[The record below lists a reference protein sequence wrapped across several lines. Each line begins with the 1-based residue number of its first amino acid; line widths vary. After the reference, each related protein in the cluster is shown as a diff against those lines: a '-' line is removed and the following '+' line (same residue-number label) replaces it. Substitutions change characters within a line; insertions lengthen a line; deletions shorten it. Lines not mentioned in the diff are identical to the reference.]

1 MKKKMLSL
9 ALAAAMLVGAAVPA
23 VAVRSSAGADGHVM
37 EQYPTQPFV
46 GSPSGGQDAQSDNQE
61 IEIVTDNVVTGGYI
75 RQRGT
80 AEPRPLE
87 QINYPVIKITTL
99 AMSAPSNDKIDAAN
113 PGATGDQKAG
123 MMTESGLTYGK
134 NDTVNE
140 TADRYYAAE
149 STGDFVDN
157 YSLSFFDNLV
167 TVVEGNLENYSA
179 VQIADISA
187 NSLALDTGKDVRL
200 TFSAPGVKTNS
211 RVMVARIRNG
221 SMEFI
226 PSTAGSGTI
235 SFDVHPS
242 SLGTFVLLVRGE

>member
-9 ALAAAMLVGAAVPA
+9 ALAAALLAGTTVPA
-23 VAVRSSAGADGHVM
+23 MAAGSAGTANSAVLPVT
-37 EQYPTQPFV
+37 ENSFV
-46 GSPSGGQDAQSDNQE
+46 ASPSGGQDARSDDEE

-87 QINYPVIKITTL
+87 QIDYPVIKITTL
-99 AMSAPSNDKIDAAN
+99 AMSESSNDKIDAAN
-113 PGATGDQKAG
+113 PGATGGQKAG
-123 MMTESGLTYGK
+123 MMTESGLTYDK

-149 STGDFVDN
+149 TTGDFVDN
-157 YSLSFFDNLV
+157 YNLSFFDNLV
-167 TVVEGNLENYSA
+167 TVVEGNLEKYSA

-187 NSLALDTGKDVRL
+187 NSLALGTGKDVRL
-200 TFSAPGVKTNS
+200 TFSAPGVKTGS

-226 PSTAGSGTI
+226 PSTADSGTI

-242 SLGTFVLLVRGE
+242 SLGTFVLLVRGEQ

>member
-1 MKKKMLSL
+1 MKKKMISL
-9 ALAAAMLVGAAVPA
+9 ALAAALLVGATVPA
-23 VAVRSSAGADGHVM
+23 MAADRTGKDRVVSLDPD
-37 EQYPTQPFV
+37 QDFI
-46 GSPSGGQDAQSDNQE
+46 GSPSGGQDTQSDDEE
-61 IEIVTDNVVTGGYI
+61 IEVVTDNVVTGGYI
-75 RQRGT
+75 LRKGT

-87 QINYPVIKITTL
+87 QIDYPVIKITTL
-99 AMSAPSNDKIDAAN
+99 SMSAQANANVDAAN
-113 PGATGDQKAG
+113 PGASGDQKAG
-123 MMTESGLTYGK
+123 MMTESGLTYDK

-167 TVVEGNLENYSA
+167 TVVEGNLKNYSA

-187 NSLALDTGKDVRL
+187 NSLALGTGKDVRL
-200 TFSAPGVKTNS
+200 TFSAPGVKTGS

-242 SLGTFVLLVRGE
+242 SLGTFVLLVRGEQ